1 MLIKFEIDIQ
11 DDIIEDILS
20 EYLEHHI
27 YEHDSEVLESAK
39 VPTKANLIKQ
49 LMSNK
54 PSMKLIETILVN
66 DLQANAEHLIEEWI
80 YNDDIVF
87 PLVDKWARIC
97 EEIQNEHYQLQSE
110 LEAKALLE
118 KSGYEV
124 SKKTSKKR

>member
-11 DDIIEDILS
+11 DNIIEDILS